1 MPIGTHRQNIDLIS
15 FNIDRRPL
23 SESRLW
29 HIILIWF
36 HVVRIDDSHI
46 LRVHIVRYKVSRVLF
61 VPLSAKNVQFSMALW
76 MKETTKINQLMANG
90 VKCGL
95 HTWWKSIECVTR
107 DLMLITSGFDA
118 VGCAQ
123 STRICVQVLVPMWY
137 ENSPEYMGSF
147 EKSSSIRCVKMRPP
161 NT

>member
-1 MPIGTHRQNIDLIS
+1 MPMGTHRQNIDLIS

-61 VPLSAKNVQFSMALW
+61 VSLSAKNVQFSMALW
-76 MKETTKINQLMANG
+76 MKETTKINQLMAMVWSVNY
-90 VKCGL
+90 
-95 HTWWKSIECVTR
+95 IR
-107 DLMLITSGFDA
+107 DGRA
-118 VGCAQ
+118 
-123 STRICVQVLVPMWY
+123 
-137 ENSPEYMGSF
+137 
-147 EKSSSIRCVKMRPP
+147 SSV
-161 NT
+161 